1 MSATQDHTEW
11 QKYQRSIY
19 DRIVE
24 SFNVR
29 MEKKDSAKAATLE
42 KGKRP
47 LKMPKDYDFSVKN
60 VNWENYK
67 KDYILRT
74 DAVWEKSKL
83 YDFFYT
89 SYKRRIAYE
98 PVNQEYV
105 VPDIRQMPMPSTEM
119 EVFEDWQPFMG
130 YSNIDGCVFQFKI
143 GPMLQRPT
151 QLSKFVADKE
161 GDTWYICYLSFQKF
175 MICND
180 RSPIKLDE
188 ANLFNRGF
196 FNYPCYDEV
205 EGILDACGGDLF
217 EPMFELYRTR
227 LLSGTIKT
235 PGISRTQQHM
245 DAYGQTRDRKV
256 LHY

>member
-1 MSATQDHTEW
+1 MYDLLVDRLSDKVEPNTNPDGL
-11 QKYQRSIY
+11 QKLR
-19 DRIVE
+19 
-24 SFNVR
+24 
-29 MEKKDSAKAATLE
+29 
-42 KGKRP
+42 GKRP

-151 QLSKFVADKE
+151 
-161 GDTWYICYLSFQKF
+161 
-175 MICND
+175 
-180 RSPIKLDE
+180 
-188 ANLFNRGF
+188 
-196 FNYPCYDEV
+196 
-205 EGILDACGGDLF
+205 
-217 EPMFELYRTR
+217 
-227 LLSGTIKT
+227 
-235 PGISRTQQHM
+235 
-245 DAYGQTRDRKV
+245 
-256 LHY
+256 